1 MADNTVNTNLN
12 FETNASEVTQE
23 VNGLDSAID
32 KTSQSIKDN
41 TNASDK
47 NEEQYKTLKA
57 QLREATN
64 ELGKMVQKY
73 GETSKEAVKAA
84 QSVAELKD
92 QIGFANDL
100 VNQFNPDQ
108 KFKALGAATQIAAN
122 GVSAVTS
129 GMALFGET
137 GEATQE
143 ILLKVQSAMAFS
155 QAISGLSDLADQW
168 ELLKAAIG
176 ITTVAQE
183 AQTVATVEGAV
194 ATRSATIAQAAFNV
208 VANLNPYVAMAT
220 ALAAVTAATVY
231 FISTTTKAAR
241 EQAELKSSI
250 DATNQSLKNY
260 NDNIQYA
267 QQITSDLTETAVLQA
282 KLAGKSNDVIRKLE
296 QEGRTQ
302 AYKLLVEDEARKYK
316 LMVKASA
323 DKAKLAGDDPQYEA
337 AMKAQEAATEGWLKA
352 QDARV
357 KAAGDDR
364 KAVLRGQID
373 AQAEQKAAREK
384 ANADAVA
391 SEKKRTDAIM
401 AERAKYASKT
411 AFDGDAI
418 AKAEVTPTDLLK
430 IEADKRTK
438 IREKETQDM
447 IKDLTTRNEVE
458 MNKLAESRINDRL
471 AAEAKVET
479 YTAISQS
486 LIDLA
491 GTFEKTNNA
500 NQALSDASVQ
510 FDKIMADG
518 KVEST
523 EVIVG
528 ALQVG
533 AAAAGKASGTGKAL
547 AVAATTISTIES
559 AVHAFKGM
567 VQTVPGP
574 GGVALGTAA
583 AAAATV
589 SGFASVKKILAVK
602 APGETGGSAGGGIS
616 APSMPSAGGA
626 QPNVSFVS
634 SSGNQ
639 LAQIIKKSG
648 GNGEPIKTYVVAS
661 EVTSQQLFDQ
671 KILNKTTI

>member
-282 KLAGKSNDVIRKLE
+282 KLAGKSNDEIRKLE

-302 AYKLLVEDEARKYK
+302 AYKFLVEDEARKYK

-337 AMKAQEAATEGWLKA
+337 ATKAQEAATEGWLKA
-352 QDARV
+352 QDARI
-357 KAAGDDR
+357 KALADNS
-364 KAVLRGQID
+364 KAVLQGQLA

>member
-282 KLAGKSNDVIRKLE
+282 KLAGKSNDEIRKLE
-296 QEGRTQ
+296 QEARTQ
-302 AYKLLVEDEARKYK
+302 AYKFLVEDEARKYK

-337 AMKAQEAATEGWLKA
+337 ARKAQEAATEGWLKA
-352 QDARV
+352 QDARI
-357 KAAGDDR
+357 KALADNS
-364 KAVLRGQID
+364 KAVLQGQID